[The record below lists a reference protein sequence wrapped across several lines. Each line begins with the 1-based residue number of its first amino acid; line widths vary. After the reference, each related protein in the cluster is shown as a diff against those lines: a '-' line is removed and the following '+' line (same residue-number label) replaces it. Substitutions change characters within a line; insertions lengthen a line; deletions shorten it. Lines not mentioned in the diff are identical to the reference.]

1 MDEINNQA
9 LESAVLKNLN
19 FFMDACERDFG
30 TAAYIGPFIVN
41 NLPDTILKDNFFIY
55 NPVNK
60 NHTWEKF
67 TFFRMLII
75 TKYCMKMM
83 KIDRNDPQ
91 WRSKRVR

>member
-1 MDEINNQA
+1 MDEINNQT

-41 NLPDTILKDNFFIY
+41 NLPDTTLKDNFFIY

-60 NHTWEKF
+60 NRT
-67 TFFRMLII
+67 
-75 TKYCMKMM
+75 
-83 KIDRNDPQ
+83 
-91 WRSKRVR
+91 

>member
-67 TFFRMLII
+67 TFFRMF
-75 TKYCMKMM
+75 
-83 KIDRNDPQ
+83 RA
-91 WRSKRVR
+91 RST